1 MNNMDMNNNMQ
12 SMMMNMMLQMMNN
25 NNMGGN
31 MQMNNT
37 GGNMYQNM
45 MTNMTQMMKNN
56 CNNMQGDKKNN
67 GEMGIVFMQ
76 RSGAKKITL
85 QVNSQDLV
93 SEAISKYKSKSKD
106 NDPSKFI
113 YSGKELSPTLT
124 LAQAGLNNNS
134 QILVISLVDLE
145 GAKLFL

>member
-1 MNNMDMNNNMQ
+1 
-12 SMMMNMMLQMMNN
+12 MMNN
-25 NNMGGN
+25 NNNMGN
-31 MQMNNT
+31 MQK
-37 GGNMYQNM
+37 G
-45 MTNMTQMMKNN
+45 KNN
-56 CNNMQGDKKNN
+56 NY
-67 GEMGIVFMQ
+67 EWSIIFMQ
-76 RSGAKKITL
+76 KSGGKKVTV

-113 YSGKELSPTLT
+113 YSGKELSPNLT